1 MQRTIK
7 NKTFHI
13 ISLGC
18 AKNTVDADSMAALL
32 CRAGY
37 QLVPSHKQAHIIII
51 NTCGFIDIAKDE
63 SYSTL
68 SKFASRKKSWQVLI
82 AAGCL
87 TQRYGDEIQHRVPGI
102 DAIIGTRNWM
112 GIVELANNLCDSKAD
127 TFGVSSGKTAPS
139 SEGDTHRFALQGASA
154 YLKIADGCSRACAFC
169 AIPTIKGPAIS
180 RPIEAVISDAKQL
193 QEMGAHEIVLI
204 AQNSTDYGHDLGM
217 HNGLA
222 HLLTEMTKAIPD
234 VNWLRIMYAFPGFV
248 TDELIQVMAIHKQI
262 VPYLDMPLQHAH
274 PDVLRRMHRPSNIE
288 WVYKTLD
295 KIRKAIPGLALRS
308 TFIVGY
314 PNESEQ
320 EFQTLLDFIDEIRFD
335 KLGVFKFS
343 FEAGTPSE
351 ALGDNIPESLKE
363 ERLKRLMERQQQ
375 ISLEHNQEFIGKQ
388 LDVLVEGTGDGISV
402 GRSYR
407 DAPEVD
413 GLVLIK
419 NVVPV
424 GRIIPVHITKAM
436 PYDMSG
442 VVDRRWAPH
451 GNNKF

>member
-1 MQRTIK
+1 MQRTMK
-7 NKTFHI
+7 TKTFHI

-18 AKNTVDADSMAALL
+18 AKNTVDADSMATLL
-32 CRAGY
+32 SRAGY

-68 SKFASRKKSWQVLI
+68 AKFASRKKPWQVLI

-112 GIVELANNLCDSKAD
+112 GIVELANNLCDSKAGS
-127 TFGVSSGKTAPS
+127 FGVSSDKTAPS
-139 SEGDTHRFALQGASA
+139 SEDDTHRFAVQGASA

-169 AIPTIKGPAIS
+169 AIPTIKGPAVS
-180 RPIEAVISDAKQL
+180 RHIEAVISDAKQL
-193 QEMGAHEIVLI
+193 QAMGAREIVLI

-222 HLLTEMTKAIPD
+222 HLLTEMTKAIPNVD
-234 VNWLRIMYAFPGFV
+234 WLRIMYAFPGFV
-248 TDELIQVMAIHKQI
+248 TDELIQVMATHKQI

-274 PDVLRRMHRPSNIE
+274 PDVLRRMHRPANIE

-295 KIRKAIPGLALRS
+295 KMRKSIPRLALRS

-335 KLGVFKFS
+335 KLGTFKFS

-363 ERLKRLMERQQQ
+363 ERLKRLMEKQQQ
-375 ISLEHNQEFIGKQ
+375 ISLKHNQEFIGKQ

-402 GRSYR
+402 GRCYR
-407 DAPEVD
+407 DSPEVD

-419 NVVPV
+419 SVVPV
-424 GRIIPVHITKAM
+424 GRIIPVHITEAM

-442 VVDRRWAPH
+442 VV
-451 GNNKF
+451 GKQ